1 MIALPTGD
9 TVRAVAM
16 VGVVVLAA
24 APAGRP
30 ARGGGRQLGTGPPEM
45 DRTRPRLAAGA
56 AADRRLMVPH
66 RNSQQ
71 PPRPYRWSGL
81 PFCRPRNPFA

>member
-56 AADRRLMVPH
+56 ACR
-66 RNSQQ
+66 S
-71 PPRPYRWSGL
+71 PPDGATQKLTTAASPLQVER
-81 PFCRPRNPFA
+81 FAIL